1 MVTRSSTAAPRKA
14 KAGAKS
20 KKTTLGRAT
29 GAKKKASL
37 PDTSGKQLVIVE
49 SPAKARTVGQ
59 ILGRKFV
66 VAASQGHIRDLP
78 KGKMGV
84 DLEQD
89 FQPSY
94 VTMQDKR
101 SPVTSLKKA
110 GDQASGI
117 YLATDHW
124 DVSVGDFFS
133 GESHFIRVLQVKT
146 VLAALVIILGLTHDF
161 VLGPWVMNKLEAAR
175 ATSGPPPVIPVKK
188 MILMIARVNLI
199 MVLGNPV
206 PGGISD
212 STVEERFT

>member
-1 MVTRSSTAAPRKA
+1 MVLIPLARKHVDSPMQGMLLVRKA
-14 KAGAKS
+14 AQRFLPVAW
-20 KKTTLGRAT
+20 
-29 GAKKKASL
+29 ASIFL
-37 PDTSGKQLVIVE
+37 L
-49 SPAKARTVGQ
+49 A
-59 ILGRKFV
+59 
-66 VAASQGHIRDLP
+66 
-78 KGKMGV
+78 
-84 DLEQD
+84 
-89 FQPSY
+89 
-94 VTMQDKR
+94 VT
-101 SPVTSLKKA
+101 
-110 GDQASGI
+110 GI

-146 VLAALVIILGLTHDF
+146 VLAALVIILSLTHDF

-212 STVEERFT
+212 STVDERFNHCARHTGFRQNPKSVSTTQVTGHRTSPVLQEAGSD